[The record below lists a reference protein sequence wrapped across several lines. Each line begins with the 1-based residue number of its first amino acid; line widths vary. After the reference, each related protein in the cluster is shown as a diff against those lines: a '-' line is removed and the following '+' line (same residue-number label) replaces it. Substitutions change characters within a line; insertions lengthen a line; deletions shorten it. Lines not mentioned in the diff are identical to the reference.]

1 MEFHLRSIGQPCS
14 ITFTTSVWK
23 LTTGLWISR
32 CWLPCWKYLKM
43 HVMFHCNI
51 ILMTL
56 RMHLFK
62 NRATYRI
69 SKNIYIYMCI
79 CSTDLWY
86 ILRLMLETSTITVNP
101 LASQRILHV
110 DVFSQTSNYFMHA
123 GVHSGVDP
131 ILYTY
136 VLTYVPRVY
145 DAQYTEICARHPYH
159 QYTTH

>member
-1 MEFHLRSIGQPCS
+1 MEFHLRSIGQPCR

-51 ILMTL
+51 ILMVL

-62 NRATYRI
+62 NPATYSI
-69 SKNIYIYMCI
+69 SIYIYI
-79 CSTDLWY
+79 CVYMFNGSLIY
-86 ILRLMLETSTITVNP
+86 LEIDARNIYDHCQSIGLP
-101 LASQRILHV
+101 ADSPCWCC
-110 DVFSQTSNYFMHA
+110 SQTSNYFMHA

-136 VLTYVPRVY
+136 VATYVPRVY